1 MTQQTPPSDDAAVT
15 PSAPYVGLRPYN
27 REEADWFHGRDA
39 DAQVLVDKVL
49 SSRLTLLY
57 APSGVGKSSLLT
69 AKVMPALE
77 DEDCRVVYAD
87 GWSGSDP
94 AGDVKDRLAA
104 VAAKSGVVDPMAGA
118 PTLAELARL
127 MTADGKTLV
136 LVFDQFEEFLV
147 NHAQGLDPLRKD
159 LAALVRMQ
167 AIDARVL
174 ISLREEFL
182 AALEPF
188 RAEILTLFQSTM
200 RLEGLSDNDVLAAI
214 QQPAARFGGSVDL
227 DLAQRLLKDL
237 SGSADA
243 PVQAPAEGGRLPTWL
258 DGLRRWWA
266 PHRPTAPART
276 RDPTV
281 PVATARG
288 IDLPMMQLV
297 CRSMWDQAPV
307 DHGRRVLS
315 LALYETELGGND
327 RILARHIQSCM
338 PRRWSERLFTA
349 RLMRFLAPRSGM
361 KISYSVTDLSELA
374 DFEPGDRPRMQAELV
389 RLSDSHIR
397 ILHRREFRRDVR
409 YELQHDALVRHI
421 APWRDAVL
429 RDQRHLRWTLQAG
442 TALLLLSAAWGWTRF
457 HDLRQ
462 EHKDTTQKLL
472 GLPRAPTPE
481 QAKRATQEFEYVVNH
496 LLNQGTGP
504 DRLDRLRSLLQENAA
519 KLPEGYAL
527 PDRIESTVLLAPAN
541 AGLTL
546 RYGAARQLDPADF
559 QQAWAEVAQRLTIR
573 WGVPVPA
580 RIALLADEGH
590 TERWLR
596 LEAQDKTLFEID
608 DVETLADQVVVDQDG
623 MTERVLEFAQRF
635 ESAWGTPTKL
645 ATSNWKAVPLWSLPV
660 WRYGGLTARSNSAYP
675 ALLLESLFNV
685 NPGLLATPEAAYALA
700 TRLSETGFPCT
711 AAEAWT
717 QRDLAKDIAA
727 WVGGGTTGRPTRPLV
742 NPHLLFELLTA
753 LPDQDS
759 IQPLLDAPD
768 TYAAAVETTRRVQ
781 WPVAT
786 AAAQDCELP
795 PWTGRRSSGGL
806 SLVGLSTY
814 MDARVWLTAPAPKLR
829 IALGSE
835 LVKSWGQAPAVISMR
850 ERPAATS
857 VRTSGRSGWNQDPVP
872 SADKS
877 VPRPKAG
884 EPSAAQPAASS
895 LSVEQLPILQGA
907 FEEHRRTV
915 YERNGVWLPDFRA
928 QNASD
933 WMTGTDA
940 SSLRLATFDL
950 KEANAR
956 PIVVD
961 RAARSSNR
969 SIRAAFE
976 AGIAPES
983 RGWVD
988 AEYVGQLIQ
997 KDSPLFDPRLADLLR
1012 RGQRV
1017 AISDLTM
1024 LLREVVGGEAPR
1036 EKSAEVASIRDP
1048 AWLMRSL
1055 VFWKAYYQNNGGNSV
1070 AEHKDIVKSLARY
1083 MRRLQA
1089 RRLQSPSGQ
1098 AVHRQAS
1105 PLLEAGLASL
1115 AAGRFDEA
1123 SKRFEQAVAAGP
1135 YREVADQFIDRY
1147 AQGWTRDVRARAR
1160 LTCKD
1165 PTGGDMAEPKLQL
1178 ELEAALMRGTPG
1190 AKIQETR
1197 DLWQCLLASSK
1208 NRDLRTRERL
1218 MTQAAQ
1224 AGGDPTSWP
1233 VKQARWLAQTLLTAY
1248 EPIAGSP
1255 ELLEQGRR
1263 FLFAVMRRASKTNA
1277 KDAEDAFVGLGSTC
1291 LSPGPKAWCW
1301 ALLKQAAQQRHDPWI
1316 ALDHGMLLRDR
1327 ETDQDEALAAFNRAE
1342 SLAVAPAVPAALKP
1356 RFNVFLKMSRALI
1369 QSRREPGTHSVRDT
1383 GLETSRLV
1391 MAENDLAS
1399 RLNVVL
1405 LEEAKSSEPFD
1416 LAEARRLIDRK
1427 KDLAGS
1433 DPASTAEELSESIL
1447 VALQGG
1453 DLMWLGLSIDAAVK
1467 LLQDRSLEK
1476 DDRTSILFAVASAGL
1491 VTEDPRARAASSQF
1505 LESGNLYVPLIAV
1518 LQRWRAGAGE
1528 RQAAQQ
1534 RLLERWGRIDR
1545 ESWPTR
1551 LNAGDPAVWYEKL
1564 LGYSLEKTSESEIFA
1579 PLADDAAFA
1588 RSPLSGLGFGRLGM
1602 LTEANFY
1609 DALKRSQK
1617 GDLAGAH
1624 ASLERVLKAGR
1635 RGYIEYAMAHELL
1648 RANPK
1653 WPASPATAQT
1663 R

>member
-104 VAAKSGVVDPMAGA
+104 VAATSGVVDPMAGA

-147 NHAQGLDPLRKD
+147 NHAQGLDPLRKE

-297 CRSMWDQAPV
+297 CRSMWGQAPV
-307 DHGRRVLS
+307 NHGRRVLS

-397 ILHRREFRRDVR
+397 ILHRREFRGDVR
-409 YELQHDALVRHI
+409 YELQHDALVQHI

-442 TALLLLSAAWGWTRF
+442 TAFLLLSAAWGWTRF

-546 RYGAARQLDPADF
+546 RYGAARQLDPAAF
-559 QQAWAEVAQRLTIR
+559 QQAWAEVARRLTSR

-596 LEAQDKTLFEID
+596 LEAQDKALFEID
-608 DVETLADQVVVDQDG
+608 DVETLADQVVVDNAG

-768 TYAAAVETTRRVQ
+768 TYAAAVETTRRVN

-786 AAAQDCELP
+786 AAAQDCKLP
-795 PWTGRRSSGGL
+795 PWAGKRSSGGL

-814 MDARVWLTAPAPKLR
+814 MDARAWLTAPAPKLR
-829 IALGSE
+829 VALGSE
-835 LVKSWGQAPAVISMR
+835 LVKSWGQALAGSPVR
-850 ERPAATS
+850 ERPAATPA
-857 VRTSGRSGWNQDPVP
+857 RTSERSGWDQDPVQ
-872 SADKS
+872 SAAKGA
-877 VPRPKAG
+877 PRPTTG
-884 EPSAAQPAASS
+884 EPTAAQPAASS
-895 LSVEQLPILQGA
+895 LSVEQLPMLQGV

-915 YERNGVWLPDFRA
+915 YERTGVWLPDFRA

-933 WMTGTDA
+933 WMAGTDA
-940 SSLRLATFDL
+940 SSLRLATFDS
-950 KEANAR
+950 KDAGAR
-956 PIVVD
+956 PIGVD
-961 RAARSSNR
+961 RAARSAAR

-976 AGIAPES
+976 AGIAPAS

-988 AEYVGQLIQ
+988 AEYVGQLMQ
-997 KDSPLFDPRLADLLR
+997 KESPLFDPRLADLQQKWL
-1012 RGQRV
+1012 RV

-1024 LLREVVGGEAPR
+1024 LLREVVGGEASGD
-1036 EKSAEVASIRDP
+1036 EAAEVASIRDP
-1048 AWLMRSL
+1048 GWLVSSL
-1055 VFWKAYYQNNGGNSV
+1055 VFWKAYYTNDGGNTV
-1070 AEHKDIVKSLARY
+1070 AEHKDVVKSLARY

-1098 AVHRQAS
+1098 AVHRPAS

-1147 AQGWTRDVRARAR
+1147 AQDWTRDVRARAR
-1160 LTCKD
+1160 STCKD
-1165 PTGGDMAEPKLQL
+1165 PTDGDMAEPKLQL
-1178 ELEAALMRGTPG
+1178 ELEAALVRGTPG
-1190 AKIQETR
+1190 AAIQETR

-1208 NRDLRTRERL
+1208 NRDQRTRERL

-1224 AGGDPTSWP
+1224 AGGDPASWP
-1233 VKQARWLAQTLLTAY
+1233 VKQARWLAQTLLTGY

-1263 FLFAVMRRASKTNA
+1263 FLFAVIRRASRQVA
-1277 KDAEDAFVGLGSTC
+1277 DSAFVDVALTC
-1291 LSPGPKAWCW
+1291 QSPGPKAWCW
-1301 ALLKQAAQQRHDPWI
+1301 ALLKQAAQQRPDPWI
-1316 ALDHGMLLRDR
+1316 ALDHGMKLLDR
-1327 ETDQDEALAAFNRAE
+1327 ETDQEEALAAFHRAE
-1342 SLAVAPAVPAALKP
+1342 SLAVAPAVPAASKARFDVYLKI
-1356 RFNVFLKMSRALI
+1356 SRALI
-1369 QSRREPGTHSVRDT
+1369 QSLRAPGSHPVRDT
-1383 GLETSRLV
+1383 GLETSEPV
-1391 MAENDLAS
+1391 KAAKDLAKW
-1399 RLNVVL
+1399 LLLVL
-1405 LEEAKSSEPFD
+1405 QDEVKRSEPFD
-1416 LAEARRLIDRK
+1416 LGEARRLIDRRK
-1427 KDLAGS
+1427 ELAGS
-1433 DPASTAEELSESIL
+1433 GPASRAEELNDSIFM
-1447 VALQGG
+1447 ALRGG

-1467 LLQDRSLEK
+1467 LLEDRSLEGVV
-1476 DDRTSILFAVASAGL
+1476 RTAMLFSVASAGL
-1491 VTEDPRARAASSQF
+1491 ITGDPRAGAAASQF
-1505 LESGNLYVPLIAV
+1505 LETDHLYVPVIAV
-1518 LQRWRAGAGE
+1518 LQRWRANAGE
-1528 RQAAQQ
+1528 RQAAEQ

-1545 ESWPTR
+1545 ESWPAR

-1564 LGYSLEKTSESEIFA
+1564 LGYPLDKVSESEIFA
-1579 PLADDAAFA
+1579 PLADDASFA
-1588 RSPLSGLGFGRLGM
+1588 RSPLSGLGFSRLAM